1 MLVEGVAAGQSSTM
15 LTEFIG
21 VEVIRVERIGPN
33 EEEDVVESSRES
45 WGNNNNRKK
54 ENDFRPKNSFTR

>member
-1 MLVEGVAAGQSSTM
+1 VLVEGVAAGQSSTV

-33 EEEDVVESSRES
+33 EEEDVVESYRES
-45 WGNNNNRKK
+45 
-54 ENDFRPKNSFTR
+54 